1 MKMRKTRLITFFAI
15 IVFLIILLIIVN
27 NTRTENQYT
36 KEIEVQ
42 RITLSEVGKISEE
55 VLSPNGE
62 YKAFIFSNERPGIGV
77 VYGDNEDIKAFYP
90 SELTWRYYTELSW
103 ESDRV
108 ITFVLK
114 SSPYHEVF
122 YKLDVIS
129 EQILL
134 SRPQQPD
141 N

>member
-1 MKMRKTRLITFFAI
+1 MKMKKSRI
-15 IVFLIILLIIVN
+15 IICCAFVFLICLFIAIN
-27 NTRTENQYT
+27 NIRSEKKYSNDL
-36 KEIEVQ
+36 EVEQ
-42 RITLSEVGKISEE
+42 TTLSEIGEISEE

-90 SELTWRYYTELSW
+90 SELTWRYYAELSW

>member
-27 NTRTENQYT
+27 NTRPENQYT

-77 VYGDNEDIKAFYP
+77 VYRDNEDIKAFYP
-90 SELTWRYYTELSW
+90 SELTWRYYAELSW

-114 SSPYHEVF
+114 SSPYHKVF